1 MDEQAIRSACL
12 KWAIETMGVGYQDED
27 YIRAARMFEA
37 YVMLGDVPQ
46 LEPRK
51 YGDDCG
57 IATVG
62 TQVA

>member
-1 MDEQAIRSACL
+1 MDEQATRSACL

-37 YVMLGDVPQ
+37 YVILGGVPQ
-46 LEPRK
+46 PSPAK
-51 YGDDCG
+51 YGDNCG